1 MVKEESQPEMVM
13 HIDARSRSSSTALE
27 KVYDEMTVQR
37 EELLSHHDEEQD
49 LLELLDS
56 VM

>member
-1 MVKEESQPEMVM
+1 MVM